1 LSFSAVLAQT
11 PPTVPGVSVD
21 GPTPTE
27 SALATPSVDWSAVA
41 PLLILGV
48 GALLLLTITSLVKRR
63 GLPAGFLALWTV
75 VAAIAAGLS
84 TIPLWFRVVDD
95 GPFTIMGG
103 ALGIDGF
110 GLFVI
115 GVLCCAVVLGALVA
129 DGYLRREGL
138 EGPELFVL
146 LLLAAL
152 GGAVMA
158 TADDLIVLFLGLETL
173 SIAAYV
179 LAAMHVR
186 RIESQEA
193 GLKYFVLGGFSSA
206 FFLYGIAFIY
216 GATGSTNLVHINAF
230 LSENL
235 PADNGLLLLGFGF
248 MLVGLGFKVAAVPF
262 HSWAPDVYQGSPTP
276 VVAFMASGVK
286 AAAFAGL
293 IRVFF
298 LTFGTYR
305 LDWQPVVFVL
315 AVLSLFVGA
324 VLAIVQSDVKRML
337 AYSSIS
343 HAGFILVGVQV
354 ATEDGVTAVLFYLA
368 AYTFMVA
375 GSFGVVTLVSRR
387 GDNHTGI
394 DDYRGLAKT
403 NPQLAFFFTIFLL
416 AQAGVPF
423 TVGFFAKFYVISAA
437 AESESYALAII
448 AMVTAVIAAFLYLRI
463 IVAMYMNEPPADEL
477 EPIEVPFGAG
487 LAIGLCFAVTV
498 FFGIFP
504 SIAFDWASY
513 GKPELVEYTVD
524 EPAVPLPT
532 DIPIEGFGE

>member
-1 LSFSAVLAQT
+1 MSLFSVLAQT
-11 PPTVPGVSVD
+11 PSTLPGLPVGGSSPADTSV
-21 GPTPTE
+21 
-27 SALATPSVDWSAVA
+27 ATPSVDWSAVA
-41 PLLILGV
+41 PLLILGI
-48 GALLLLTITSLVKRR
+48 GALLLLTITSLLKRR
-63 GLPAGFLALWTV
+63 GVPAGSLALWTV
-75 VAAIAAGLS
+75 AVAVVAGLS

-95 GPFTIMGG
+95 GPFTVVGG

-115 GVLCCAVVLGALVA
+115 GVLCCAVILGALIA

-146 LLLAAL
+146 MLLAAL

-206 FFLYGIAFIY
+206 FFLYGIAFTY
-216 GATGSTNLVHINAF
+216 GATGSTNLVRINAF
-230 LSENL
+230 LAENL

-248 MLVGLGFKVAAVPF
+248 MLVGLGFKIAAVPF

-276 VVAFMASGVK
+276 VVAFMASGIK

-293 IRVFF
+293 VRVFV
-298 LTFGTYR
+298 LTFDTYR
-305 LDWQPVVFVL
+305 LDWQPVLFAL

-343 HAGFILVGVQV
+343 HAGFILIGVQV
-354 ATEDGVTAVLFYLA
+354 ATQDGVTAVLFYLA

-387 GDNHTGI
+387 GDNRTGI
-394 DDYRGLAKT
+394 DDYRGMGRT

-437 AESESYALAII
+437 AEAESYALAII
-448 AMVTAVIAAFLYLRI
+448 AMVSAVIAAFLYLRI
-463 IVAMYMNEPPADEL
+463 IVAMYMSDPVADEP
-477 EPIEVPFGAG
+477 EAIEVPFGAG

-498 FFGIFP
+498 LFGIFP

-513 GKPELVEYTVD
+513 GVPELVEYTVD
-524 EPAVPLPT
+524 EPPPTVPT
-532 DIPIEGFGE
+532 GIPIEGFGE